1 MIRWTLLTISFLLCA
16 ATARAGD
23 CAKSADGQSVVCK
36 ADGFDLL
43 VKEAIKARADAKACG
58 VQLADAQDEGK
69 AFEAKV
75 VACEAALATIPP
87 CPPPPSLVRPLAGY
101 GVGVLSTAL
110 MLAGILAPLP
120 DQARLAMGGV
130 GLAGLAGGAVLV
142 VWR

>member
-1 MIRWTLLTISFLLCA
+1 MLVTISLLLCA

-23 CAKSADGQSVVCK
+23 CSRTPSGDVVCK

-69 AFEAKV
+69 AVEAKF

-87 CPPPPSLVRPLAGY
+87 CPPPPSLTRPLAGY

-120 DQARLAMGGV
+120 DQARLALGGA
-130 GLAGLAGGAVLV
+130 GLAGLAGGVVLV

>member
-1 MIRWTLLTISFLLCA
+1 MLLCA

-23 CAKSADGQSVVCK
+23 CAKSADGQIVTCK

-69 AFEAKV
+69 ALEARFV
-75 VACEAALATIPP
+75 SCEATLATIPP
-87 CPPPPSLVRPLAGY
+87 CPPPPSLTRPLVGY

-120 DQARLAMGGV
+120 DEARLAIGGA
-130 GLAGLAGGAVLV
+130 GLAGLAGGVVLV